1 MENSLDR
8 PGSLSTVLPKEQT
21 RHGSRGWKRPL
32 DRGKVSVGQPINLWQ
47 KLWLTEVSLNRLAS
61 SDLGPSVF
69 VVLCCSIAWV
79 GTRETTGDGTGSRLE
94 RERPQDRGT
103 TWSSG
108 SDHFLVKHHS
118 RSEASH
124 SIQVVKHGLCTSPSS
139 GSLTDMIRCKL
150 RVR

>member
-69 VVLCCSIAWV
+69 VVLCCSIAWA
-79 GTRETTGDGTGSRLE
+79 GTRETTGDGTGK
-94 RERPQDRGT
+94 T
-103 TWSSG
+103 SG
-108 SDHFLVKHHS
+108 SWNDMVVRQRPFLG
-118 RSEASH
+118 
-124 SIQVVKHGLCTSPSS
+124 QT
-139 GSLTDMIRCKL
+139 SLTQ
-150 RVR
+150 